1 MSKKSR
7 FRVPLDKQ
15 HGKPAETLLKS
26 ARQISDLLNDWRQ
39 LSWKNSLFEVSK
51 ILGVFANT

>member
-26 ARQISDLLNDWRQ
+26 ARQYSYQIYWLIEGNW
-39 LSWKNSLFEVSK
+39 VGK
-51 ILGVFANT
+51 ILSSKYPKS